1 MYFMSNC
8 LSADIVSFC
17 GCGCYSSSS
26 SSLHLRRG
34 GLNCVYAADTV
45 CGLPGAHISSIQ
57 VQHVVGAEDRR
68 GARQPVRAA
77 QDVGRTAEDQ
87 QELSTRHH
95 QGADAVVVG
104 FHS

>member
-1 MYFMSNC
+1 MVIIVVAAAA
-8 LSADIVSFC
+8 SASAAVGRIVC
-17 GCGCYSSSS
+17 MR
-26 SSLHLRRG
+26 LIL
-34 GLNCVYAADTV
+34 CV
-45 CGLPGAHISSIQ
+45 CLPGAHISSIQ